1 MRYHPHSTYHGV
13 CLAYFSCWKLIVK
26 SPNLQNSNY
35 GGEIEENIAVL
46 KKLER
51 KKAEEHDDEQWKGK
65 RKKGRQGPH
74 WSR

>member
-1 MRYHPHSTYHGV
+1 
-13 CLAYFSCWKLIVK
+13 LIVK